1 MRLRFRDKP
10 CGTILGDVF
19 PRATALD
26 LSQLNL
32 RNKAFWNPPAP
43 VTRQPT
49 TDATGKV
56 TTLRQLNARN
66 ENFWRGKS

>member
-10 CGTILGDVF
+10 SDAGPSDRPEVHRVRL
-19 PRATALD
+19 RA
-26 LSQLNL
+26 LNQ
-32 RNKAFWNPPAP
+32 RNRELFAPPAA

-49 TDATGKV
+49 TDAPGRV

-66 ENFWRGKS
+66 ESFWRRV